1 MSDKRE
7 RGRWGKL
14 GIDTKS
20 RSWLR
25 DEFPITKELI
35 GELVAE
41 GQISWEQLSKRF
53 KDTKYPVLHIHTNL
67 GRIARLGRDIRKR
80 EEIKKNTDSRK
91 VFDESRALIRK
102 WKDELKSRKWLVN
115 KVSKKI
121 DISNKGAIR
130 HQNRKGQ
137 KSPYLYFRIYWWGTK
152 RTTYLGEES
161 QFKQAFKRQT
171 TFKDYN
177 EFLLDRGRKK
187 FLSNLGG
194 SAERSKM
201 SVLQKQ
207 LKQYKL
213 SN

>member
-1 MSDKRE
+1 M
-7 RGRWGKL
+7 
-14 GIDTKS
+14 
-20 RSWLR
+20 
-25 DEFPITKELI
+25 I
-35 GELVAE
+35 GQLVDE
-41 GQISWEQLSKRF
+41 GQITYEELIKKF
-53 KDTKYPVLHIHTNL
+53 KEPRYRVLDIPKNL

-152 RTTYLGEES
+152 RNTYLGEES
-161 QFKQAFKRQT
+161 QFKQAFKRLN

-187 FLSNLGG
+187 FLSVLGG
-194 SAERSKM
+194 SAEKSKM

-207 LKQYKL
+207 LKQYQL